1 MLMRR
6 VSSKDKN
13 PTGLLRTAMASGAA
27 VVLATASMGALGTA
41 TASCFSFSG
50 FGLGDGCES
59 GFGSFAIV
67 IGPSGDVE
75 GGSTATAGNVGPF
88 SPFNF
93 AISVGSNTF
102 TSAGTTEAIPG
113 VPALGNIAF
122 ATAGSRAIATGIG
135 NIASSLGGTRSSVTA
150 IGVGNS
156 AINLGSDNTLV
167 STGVVNN
174 TTNFFGDNNILG
186 SSNVTNPPATGLGAL
201 LPGFNVAFN
210 TLGDRNTVLAGS
222 GIPFPPFPPTGGS
235 GPGAIAGAIGVND
248 QSFLNGTGVL
258 NNNFG
263 IELRTP
269 FNEQSSTPLTN
280 SQVSGGQ
287 GTGKQGGLVN
297 RLLSFRS
304 GGKTGSNATSLGGS
318 GATFKSVS
326 DRINTSVKKLSDA
339 VNNVANSLAP
349 KSSEE

>member
-27 VVLATASMGALGTA
+27 VALATASMGALGTA

-174 TTNFFGDNNILG
+174 TTNSFGDNNILG

-222 GIPFPPFPPTGGS
+222 GIPIPGFPATGGS

-248 QSFLNGTGVL
+248 QSVL

-297 RLLSFRS
+297 RLLSFRPS
-304 GGKTGSNATSLGGS
+304 GKTGSNATSLGGS

-349 KSSEE
+349 KKKNSEE